1 MERSCGI
8 LLHLSSL
15 PSPYGIGT
23 MGRAAYNFVD
33 FLTAAGQSL
42 WQLLPLGPTSCGD
55 SPYQSFSS
63 FAGNPYFIDLD
74 MLVEDGLLL
83 KSELDG
89 IDWGENPEF
98 VDYGKIYENRF
109 KVLKIAAE
117 RGIERDKAELERF
130 VSDNRSWL
138 PDYALFMALKRHFG
152 MKAWFDWP
160 DEEARLHKP
169 EAVGKYAE
177 LLHEDVRFFE
187 YNQFLFF
194 KQWDALHKYAKA
206 HGVKII
212 GDMPIYVAMD
222 SADVWA
228 SPEFFLLDE
237 KNVPVEV
244 AGVPP
249 DYFSEDG
256 QLWGN
261 PLYDYDAMRRDGYGW
276 WIRRVDGASKLCD
289 ILRIDHFRGFES
301 FWAVPFDAET
311 AKVGRW
317 VKGPG
322 MDLVGRLTSWFSELG
337 FIAEDLGL
345 LTPEV
350 HELLEQSGLPG
361 MKVLEFAFDP
371 KEPSNYLPHRY
382 TQNCVCYVGTH
393 DNAPIMA
400 WRDEADAA
408 EVEFA
413 ERYLAI
419 GDAEGFNWGMIR
431 GGMSSVA
438 SMFIAQMQDFLAL
451 GADARMNTP
460 GTQFGNWRWRLKP
473 NELTSELAAKLLDMA
488 KMYGRYPAE

>member
-1 MERSCGI
+1 MERCCGI

-33 FLTAAGQSL
+33 FLSSAGQSL

-130 VSDNRSWL
+130 VNDNRSWL

-160 DEEARLHKP
+160 DEALRRHESAALEHWRVELAEDVAFH
-169 EAVGKYAE
+169 AWMQQVFFAQWAE
-177 LLHEDVRFFE
+177 L
-187 YNQFLFF
+187 
-194 KQWDALHKYAKA
+194 KA
-206 HGVKII
+206 YVNGLGIRII
-212 GDMPIYVAMD
+212 GDLPIYVSLD
-222 SADVWA
+222 SADVW
-228 SPEFFLLDE
+228 SERKEFLLDSE
-237 KNVPVEV
+237 GRPSKV

-261 PLYDYDAMRRDGYGW
+261 PLYDWNRMKDFIPG
-276 WIRRVDGASKLCD
+276 
-289 ILRIDHFRGFES
+289 
-301 FWAVPFDAET
+301 ET
-311 AKVGRW
+311 PV
-317 VKGPG
+317 
-322 MDLVGRLTSWFSELG
+322 
-337 FIAEDLGL
+337 
-345 LTPEV
+345 
-350 HELLEQSGLPG
+350 
-361 MKVLEFAFDP
+361 
-371 KEPSNYLPHRY
+371 
-382 TQNCVCYVGTH
+382 
-393 DNAPIMA
+393 
-400 WRDEADAA
+400 
-408 EVEFA
+408 
-413 ERYLAI
+413 
-419 GDAEGFNWGMIR
+419 
-431 GGMSSVA
+431 
-438 SMFIAQMQDFLAL
+438 
-451 GADARMNTP
+451 
-460 GTQFGNWRWRLKP
+460 
-473 NELTSELAAKLLDMA
+473 SELALQFDVYVPEPWNLTGQMEITLQNNLSNWGYGSDCTKPSEKYTNQATVWIPWLQSDGTTKAFTTGDRWVTVTIPLTKFGNYSGDDDAHTFQNLIDDRNSGSYRNFGFMFVNSDIVFNNDLTISALDFSQ
-488 KMYGRYPAE
+488 KIYVDNFRIVPNKSTIVSDYPEE

>member
-23 MGRAAYNFVD
+23 MGRAAYEFVD
-33 FLTAAGQSL
+33 FLNKAGQSL

-74 MLVEDGLLL
+74 TLVEDGLLT
-83 KSELDG
+83 KGELDG
-89 IDWGENPEF
+89 IDWGKNPEF

-117 RGIERDKAELERF
+117 RGIERDKAEFERF

-160 DEEARLHKP
+160 DEETRLHKP

-187 YNQFLFF
+187 YIQFLFF

-228 SPEFFLLDE
+228 SPEFFC
-237 KNVPVEV
+237 
-244 AGVPP
+244 
-249 DYFSEDG
+249 
-256 QLWGN
+256 WT
-261 PLYDYDAMRRDGYGW
+261 RRMSPSRSQAC
-276 WIRRVDGASKLCD
+276 RRTTSARTGSFGA
-289 ILRIDHFRGFES
+289 
-301 FWAVPFDAET
+301 
-311 AKVGRW
+311 
-317 VKGPG
+317 
-322 MDLVGRLTSWFSELG
+322 
-337 FIAEDLGL
+337 
-345 LTPEV
+345 TPC
-350 HELLEQSGLPG
+350 
-361 MKVLEFAFDP
+361 
-371 KEPSNYLPHRY
+371 
-382 TQNCVCYVGTH
+382 T
-393 DNAPIMA
+393 I
-400 WRDEADAA
+400 
-408 EVEFA
+408 
-413 ERYLAI
+413 
-419 GDAEGFNWGMIR
+419 
-431 GGMSSVA
+431 
-438 SMFIAQMQDFLAL
+438 
-451 GADARMNTP
+451 
-460 GTQFGNWRWRLKP
+460 
-473 NELTSELAAKLLDMA
+473 
-488 KMYGRYPAE
+488 